1 MALIKEIWV
10 AEIQNTINE
19 NAAHLQFSVDHSA
32 YVAFG
37 TVHLPQS
44 GANPSIVVN
53 PTVLPLTIAQRT
65 DTDRTYSMNQYAFE
79 SPTLVT
85 NIDALQVS
93 YDKKNSVVGQQI
105 STMVDRIGSE
115 VSIAWAAS
123 GAANIVETT
132 GSAVATS
139 LPPSGT
145 GTRKAV
151 ALADI
156 ASLAK
161 KLDKD
166 KIPNDGKRI
175 LLMNPD
181 MFWELFTISEVVRAS
196 YNGFQ
201 AANGT
206 NTLTSGLVAQLFGFK
221 IMMRPTVAVFTKTG
235 TSAKAYTAAAAAD
248 DRLACIA
255 WHPSVVS
262 RALGAMNPMY
272 DMGGSGTGK
281 PEYLGSIFNIEV
293 MLGAAIMRTDM
304 KGVAS
309 LVQAWVS

>member
-10 AEIQNTINE
+10 KEVQETLNQN
-19 NAAHLQFSVDHSA
+19 ADFLPFSVDHSQ
-32 YVAFG
+32 YIAFG

-53 PTVLPLTIAQRT
+53 PTVLPLTVAQRT

-79 SPTLVT
+79 NPTLVT

-105 STMVDRIGSE
+105 STLTDRIGTE
-115 VSIAWAAS
+115 VAISWAAS
-123 GAANIVETT
+123 GAANIIETT
-132 GSAVATS
+132 GAATGS

-145 GTRKAV
+145 GTRKTI
-151 ALADI
+151 ALVDI
-156 ASLAK
+156 ANLAK

-166 KIPNDGKRI
+166 NVPRGGRK
-175 LLMNPD
+175 LLMNSD

-196 YNGFQ
+196 YNGF
-201 AANGT
+201 NNSVVKTGV
-206 NTLTSGLVAQLFGFK
+206 VAQIFGFD
-221 IMMRPTVAVFTKTG
+221 ILMRPTVAVFAKLG
-235 TSAKAYTAAAAAD
+235 TSAKASTAAAAAD

-255 WHPSVVS
+255 WHPSFVS

-272 DMGGSGTGK
+272 DQGGSGTGK
-281 PEYLGSIFNIEV
+281 PEWLGSLFNMEV
-293 MLGAAIMRTDM
+293 MLGSAILRTDM
-304 KGVAS
+304 KGVVS